1 MFLSNTALKKPVLTL
16 VVLIVLMMFGLLAV
30 RTTGVDI
37 VPNVVMPY
45 VSVTVVYPGA
55 SPEEIETSVAKPIED
70 AVVQVDGLKHVTA
83 TCANNFCQMMLE
95 FELGRDQNVAAE
107 DVRSKLSA
115 IEGDFPDGVE
125 KPEVQKFDIN
135 AIPVVTLALTGGS
148 SVEELY
154 DYADERL
161 SSRLSTVSG
170 VASVELIG
178 GEEREVV
185 VTVDRARLAAAGLT
199 LAEVVDKVGH
209 GNLKIPSGQLD
220 EHGRS
225 FSVMFDAAAD
235 NPENLGRI
243 EIGKGKGGDRVYLRD
258 VASFAFG
265 TKRAESVAT
274 CDGRKAIILKVTKRG
289 EANAAATVAGLRAAY
304 EAAAAR
310 LPGGMRLNWVRD
322 DGAYIHATVAG
333 GVDAIWQGVL
343 LTGFVLLLFLADWR
357 MALTAFVS
365 IPVTIVI
372 SLLAFS
378 ASGYTANI
386 ITMNAIGISIGI
398 LVANSIVVLE
408 NVARRG
414 GVGKEPVASA
424 VSEIAIAVTAS
435 ALTNVVVF
443 LPIATMRT
451 MAGQF
456 FVPFAIVVTVS
467 TFASLLVSFTL
478 TPMIA
483 AKLGHRGEGFNLFLA
498 KVFAPWNRAY
508 AYLEGLYSRTLAVV
522 LRRPKTSLL
531 LFTGATLVGFALL
544 APHVKSDFTPVF
556 DKGEIS
562 VNLEFPADSA
572 LSRSAE
578 RTEAIAEKLRSVTD
592 AKGKPVVVH
601 RTVMVG
607 KTQGILG
614 QVSRGSHLAQ
624 IDCVLTPMMERA
636 DTIQEVSEKL
646 RALLREEPDVLAS
659 VLVPVIVGGAS
670 QSVQLKLLG
679 DDLAML
685 DAAGLAVAGD
695 LKASG
700 LATDVTHNVRPGRP
714 ELKVRPNRAVL
725 NDLGVSPSFL
735 GLNLRAALAGLTPA
749 TFTAGDRSYDIRVRY
764 DERDGAGQ
772 VAEMNFPGPD
782 GRPFTLGA
790 VAEVEPAVQKVQIV
804 RCEKQRSAIVY
815 ANPAPGV
822 GMGEAI
828 AKGLSS
834 AQARL
839 PRGSEVLLGGQA
851 EYMAEA
857 FDEFG
862 LVTVVAIALTYLLLA
877 AILESWA
884 LPFVILFTIPFSY
897 LGIFAAVVA
906 ANQTLSIFGLL
917 AGIMLVGVV
926 VNAAILIIDA
936 WRQTGD
942 IAVASREKFRPVLMS
957 CAAALFGMLPM
968 ALGGG
973 LGCELRQS
981 MGIGSVGGLLVSS
994 LVSLYFIPVLC
1005 ALKKSDEPA
1014 SRFTGRGRRSNS
1026 TISLSGIGCREG
1038 GRSKGPR
1045 CGSI

>member
-1 MFLSNTALKKPVLTL
+1 MILSDTALKKPVLTL
-16 VVLIVLMMFGLLAV
+16 VVLVVLMMFGLLAA

-37 VPNVVMPY
+37 VPNVVVPY
-45 VSVTVVYPGA
+45 VAVTVVYPGA
-55 SPEEIETSVAKPIED
+55 SPEEIETAVAKPIED

-83 TCANNFCQMMLE
+83 TCANNFCQVMLE
-95 FELGRDQNVAAE
+95 FALDRDQNVAAD
-107 DVRSKLSA
+107 DVRAKLSA
-115 IEGDFPDGVE
+115 IEGDFPDGAE
-125 KPEVQKFDIN
+125 KPKVLKYDVN
-135 AIPVVTLALTGGS
+135 AIPVVTLALTGTGEGADGGGARS
-148 SVEELY
+148 EIGDLY
-154 DYADERL
+154 DYADEKL

-185 VTVDRARLAAAGLT
+185 VTVDRARLAASGLT

-220 EHGRS
+220 ERARS
-225 FSVMFDAAAD
+225 FSVMFDAEAGV
-235 NPENLGRI
+235 PEDLGKI

-258 VASFAFG
+258 VATFAFG
-265 TKRAESVAT
+265 TKRAESVASY
-274 CDGRKAIILKVTKRG
+274 DGRPAVILKVTKRG
-289 EANAAATVAGLRAAY
+289 EANAAATVTGIRAAY
-304 EAAAAR
+304 EAAVKR
-310 LPGGMRLNWVRD
+310 LPGGMRLDWVRD

-333 GVDAIWQGVL
+333 GVDSIWQGVL

-372 SLLAFS
+372 SLIAFS
-378 ASGYTANI
+378 AFGYTANV
-386 ITMNAIGISIGI
+386 ITMNAVGISVGI

-408 NVARRG
+408 NVARRSADNSA
-414 GVGKEPVASA
+414 VRPSAVSLQPRDAVVASA
-424 VSEIAIAVTAS
+424 VSEIAVAVAAS

-456 FVPFAIVVTVS
+456 FVPFAIVVTAS

-478 TPMIA
+478 TPMLA
-483 AKLGHRGEGFNLFLA
+483 AKLGRRGEGFNRFLE
-498 KVFAPWNRAY
+498 KLFAPWNWAY
-508 AYLEGLYSRTLAVV
+508 AQMERSYGRTLVVV
-522 LRRPKTSLL
+522 LHHPKLWLL
-531 LFTGATLVGFALL
+531 LFTGATVAGFALL
-544 APHVKSDFTPVF
+544 TPHVKSDFTPIF

-562 VNLEFPADSA
+562 VNLEFPADAS
-572 LSRSAE
+572 LSRSEE
-578 RTEAIAEKLRSVTD
+578 RALAIADRLRRVTD
-592 AKGKPVVVH
+592 AKGRPVVVH
-601 RTVMVG
+601 RTVTVG

-614 QVSRGSHLAQ
+614 QVSRGNHLAQ
-624 IDCVLTPMMERA
+624 IDFVLTPMTERA

-646 RALLREEPDVLAS
+646 RALMRDEPDVLSS
-659 VLVPVIVGGAS
+659 VLVPVIIGGAA

-679 DDLAML
+679 DDLSTL
-685 DAAGLAVAGD
+685 DAAGLAVTGD

-700 LATDVTHNVRPGRP
+700 LATDVTNNVRPGRP
-714 ELKVRPNRAVL
+714 ELRVRPNRAVL
-725 NDLGVSPSFL
+725 NDLGISPSFL

-749 TFTAGDRSYDIRVRY
+749 TFTSGDRSYDIRVRY
-764 DERDGAGQ
+764 DGREGADQ

-782 GRPFTLGA
+782 GLPFTLGA
-790 VAEVEPAVQKVQIV
+790 VADVTRTVQKVQIV
-804 RCEKQRSAIVY
+804 RCEKQRSALVY

-822 GMGEAI
+822 GMGETI
-828 AKGLSS
+828 ERGLAS
-834 AQARL
+834 ARSQL
-839 PRGSEVLLGGQA
+839 PRGSEVLLGGQS
-851 EYMAEA
+851 EYMEEA
-857 FDEFG
+857 FDEFR
-862 LVTVVAIALTYLLLA
+862 LVTAIAIALTFLLLA

-906 ANQTLSIFGLL
+906 AGQTLSIFGLL

-942 IAVASREKFRPVLMS
+942 IAVAAREKFRPVLMS

-968 ALGGG
+968 ALDGG

-981 MGIGSVGGLLVSS
+981 MGVGSIGGLLVSS
-994 LVSLYFIPVLC
+994 LVSLYFIPALC
-1005 ALKKSDEPA
+1005 AL
-1014 SRFTGRGRRSNS
+1014 RR
-1026 TISLSGIGCREG
+1026 TTRQSGDMV
-1038 GRSKGPR
+1038 
-1045 CGSI
+1045 